1 MKHALVRKNN
11 YPPAVFR
18 ENQITEEINVIAWGT
33 LMEMLELL
41 SKWHEECTLVEEP
54 TDKDYRIVVI
64 LEKKAEEF
72 KKALQ
77 ND

>member
-18 ENQITEEINVIAWGT
+18 ENQITEEISIIAWGT
-33 LMEMLELL
+33 LLEMLELL
-41 SKWHEECTLVEEP
+41 NRWHEECTIEEP
-54 TDKDYRIVVI
+54 TDKDYKIIII

-77 ND
+77 DGI